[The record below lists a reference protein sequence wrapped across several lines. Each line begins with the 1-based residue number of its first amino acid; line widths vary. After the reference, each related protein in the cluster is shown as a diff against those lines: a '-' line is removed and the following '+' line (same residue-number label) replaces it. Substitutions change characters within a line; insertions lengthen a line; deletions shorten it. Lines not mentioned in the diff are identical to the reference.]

1 MEDSGLY
8 ECQVSTTPVMSHY
21 IYLTV
26 AEPYTEIVGGAEIY
40 LDEGSMMNITCLVKD
55 SPEPPNYI
63 FWYHNKKVIIT
74 AMLLHTR
81 KIKILFE
88 WECLACH
95 TIGNGILF

>member
-1 MEDSGLY
+1 MYFSSQMEDSGLY

-63 FWYHNKKVIIT
+63 FWYHNKKVQYIQYLHYGWKQYIFIGRSAT
-74 AMLLHTR
+74 A
-81 KIKILFE
+81 K
-88 WECLACH
+88 
-95 TIGNGILF
+95 

>member
-1 MEDSGLY
+1 MIIHPLRIIPPQVQYILYLQMEDAGLY
-8 ECQVSTTPVMSHY
+8 ECQVSRTPVMSHY

-63 FWYHNKKVIIT
+63 FWYHNKKV
-74 AMLLHTR
+74 
-81 KIKILFE
+81 
-88 WECLACH
+88 
-95 TIGNGILF
+95 

>member
-1 MEDSGLY
+1 MIIHPLRIIPPQVQYILYPQMEDAGLY
-8 ECQVSTTPVMSHY
+8 ECQVSRTPVMSHY

-63 FWYHNKKVIIT
+63 FWYHNKKV
-74 AMLLHTR
+74 
-81 KIKILFE
+81 
-88 WECLACH
+88 
-95 TIGNGILF
+95 